1 MRGSHQIF
9 PESHHFVVVQPGLC
23 SDCFMVNI
31 KTLTK
36 RQSVILELLFNYKEM
51 NTNSLLEKLNKSQS
65 SSFSQ
70 ITLTRELKPL
80 VDEHYVDR
88 IGKGR
93 AVRYCLSVKGGM
105 QAPVNIDLYFSTQP
119 DKRIV
124 NEFFNF
130 EIFKQLMDQPVFSKS
145 EIEVLKKL
153 DVKFRKQKS
162 GLTPTIKKK
171 EFERL
176 TIELSWK
183 SAAIEGN
190 TYSLLETETLFKE
203 GVAAKGKKKEEA
215 RMLLNHKSALNFIHE
230 HKADYFPLTL
240 SYIEKTHSV
249 LTENLNVEKN
259 LRKSLVGI
267 TGTRYKPLD
276 NEFQIKEAMMNSCNL
291 INAQNDSF
299 SRALL
304 SILLISYIQPFE
316 DGNKRTSRIIANALL
331 MNQESFPLSFRS
343 VDETEYKKAI
353 LLFYERN
360 NLSAFKNIFIEQAE
374 FSVKNYF
381 VS

>member
-1 MRGSHQIF
+1 
-9 PESHHFVVVQPGLC
+9 
-23 SDCFMVNI
+23 MVNI